1 MDNTN
6 TIKFLSGDEAV
17 AYGAYRAGC
26 HVAAAYPG
34 TPSTEILETIAKFK
48 GEINC
53 EWSVNEKVSMEIGIG
68 ASIAGARALVAMK
81 HVGLNVAMDPLMTY
95 TYIGVNGGLVVV
107 SADDPGMHS
116 SQNEQDNRNLAKF
129 AKAAQFEP
137 TDSQEAYDMTR
148 EAFELSERSGAI
160 VFIRLTTRTAHSSSM
175 VDLGSDFAYGNI
187 PVREYVKNVQKNV
200 AVPANAKGMR
210 FEAEKRLA
218 ALKEEAEKSKFNQ
231 MTIRGTTIGIVTS
244 GVAYGYVMEHFS
256 EDSVLKLG
264 FSHPLPMDMIRDFA
278 SKVDKLY
285 VVEELDPVIRD
296 GIAAAGVKVEPHKTE
311 LSMMELNPDRIA
323 ALHAEIKGGSVATAP
338 APLTDMPT
346 LPTRPPV
353 LCAGCSH
360 RGVFHV
366 LSKLGVVVSGDIGCY
381 TLGSAPP
388 LSAIDTTI
396 CMGASI
402 GAAFGMEKTGLAK
415 KIVAVIGDSTFFHSG
430 MTGLLDCVYN
440 KSSVTVLVLDNR
452 ITGMTGHQENPGS
465 GKTILG
471 EEAPVANIAEIS
483 RALGVKRVFDVYAY
497 DLPKLEKTIS
507 AELEMKEP
515 SVVVVHGPCIIAAK
529 SKVSGPR
536 QVDPNKCVACRAC
549 FKIGCPAIVRGEPKG
564 NTFKSRIDQTVCAG
578 CNVCQQVCKFGAIS
592 PTKASET
599 K

>member
-1 MDNTN
+1 MDNT
-6 TIKFLSGDEAV
+6 TTTKFLSGDEAV

-53 EWSVNEKVSMEIGIG
+53 EWSVNEKVAMEIGIG

-95 TYIGVNGGLVVV
+95 TYIGVNGGFVAV
-107 SADDPGMHS
+107 SADDPGLHS

-129 AKAAQFEP
+129 AKGAQFEP
-137 TDSQEAYDMTR
+137 ADSQEAYDMTR
-148 EAFELSERSGAI
+148 GAFELSERTGAI

-175 VDLGSDFAYGNI
+175 VDLGADFAYGNV
-187 PVREYVKNVQKNV
+187 PVREYVKNVRKNV

-218 ALKEEAEKSKFNQ
+218 MLKEEAEKSKFNLER
-231 MTIRGTTIGIVTS
+231 IRGTGIGIVTS

-256 EDSVLKLG
+256 EDSILKLG
-264 FSHPLPMDMIRDFA
+264 FSHPLPLDKIRGFA

-296 GIAAAGVKVEPHKTE
+296 GIAAAGIKVEPHKTE

-323 ALHAEIKGGSVATAP
+323 ALHAEFKGGAAP
-338 APLTDMPT
+338 APAPQAELPA

-360 RGVFHV
+360 RSVFHI
-366 LSKLGVVVSGDIGCY
+366 LSKSKAVVSGDIGCY

-388 LSAIDTTI
+388 LSAMDTTI

-402 GAAFGMEKTGLAK
+402 GAAFGMEKAGLKRRIA
-415 KIVAVIGDSTFFHSG
+415 AVIGDSTFFHSG
-430 MTGLLDCVYN
+430 MTGLLDVVYN
-440 KSSVTVLVLDNR
+440 KGAVTVIVLDNR

-465 GKTILG
+465 GKTLMG
-471 EEAPVANIAEIS
+471 EEAPQANIAEIS
-483 RALGVKRVFDVYAY
+483 RALGVKRVFEVDAY
-497 DLPKLEKTIS
+497 DL
-507 AELEMKEP
+507 AELERVIFTELDTNEP
-515 SVVVVHGPCIIAAK
+515 SVIVAYGTCVLAARRNIGATPYK
-529 SKVSGPR
+529 
-536 QVDPNKCVACRAC
+536 VDPEKCVACGAC
-549 FKIGCPAIVRGEPKG
+549 FKLGCPSIVRGEPKG
-564 NTFKSRIDQTVCAG
+564 KTFKAAIDQTSCIG
-578 CNVCQQVCKFGAIS
+578 CDICRQVCKFGAIS
-592 PTKASET
+592 STKASGT